1 MENISDYSLKKK
13 GRKRIQENN
22 ESVSRSHNRQQRHQS
37 PIREVHS
44 IQTNSINVAITNTA
58 VPPTF
63 DAALN
68 RRIRKDIISQKRS
81 NTSNTTQSVNSGT
94 PQATTS
100 RKLRR
105 KKRSITTNNT
115 LNTTP
120 CTPPIMTGG
129 FQSSASTSNISVQSR
144 INSFTPQTVACR
156 DARKRRSVFLNTKH
170 GKQCRIVNPSAQPIP
185 FNIDDTTLTEFVVH
199 DTRGISTEYYD
210 DGDPTYKCAACGAM
224 LWYQETLRGISTKGL
239 AGAYSLCCL
248 KGKIALPKF
257 DKPPPKLLLDLYTNK
272 HPLSKHFF
280 ENIRQYN
287 MIFAFTSMGGKVDT
301 SINKGK
307 GPYTFRIRGQ
317 NCHRYGGLVPVV
329 GSAPK
334 FSQLYIYDTGNEA
347 ANRKNA
353 IGSRA
358 HLSNGTTSGLDEG
371 LINQLMELLNDCNE
385 LVKSFRMARNTY
397 ETNPNVEFKLRLKG
411 RRDKDGRTYN
421 LPTADEIAA
430 LIVGDID
437 MSFDERDI
445 IIDSHEEGLKRI
457 SELHPQYLGLQYP
470 LIFAYG
476 EDGYRTDIFHR
487 DVDGST
493 SRKKKRVTMREFFA
507 YKIQERR
514 EPSLLHNA
522 KKLYQQFLVD
532 AYTMV
537 ESERISYIRNN
548 QHIMRCDS
556 LSSLT
561 NHANLGNSD
570 TSMLGN
576 PYYKLPSS
584 FTGSAR
590 YMVENYR
597 DAMALCRT
605 FGYPDLFLTFTCNPK
620 WPEITREL
628 KGTNMKAEDNP
639 VLLARIFKIKLDR
652 LMHDLKHNKL
662 FGKVVA
668 DVYTVEFQK
677 RGLPHVHI
685 CLFLHQKDKMP
696 NPEDVDSFICAEIP
710 DRNSDPELY
719 KLVSDLMM
727 HGPCGEM
734 NPNCPCTD
742 DDKKCTK
749 HFPKPFS
756 DHTSV
761 DKEGYPI
768 YRRRND
774 GRTVSKL
781 GHDLDNR
788 HVVPYNPYLL
798 KRYQAHLN
806 VEWCNQV
813 SSIRYLFK
821 YINKGNDRVTAE
833 VCDSETDEIKQY
845 YDCRYVSACEA
856 VWRMFAFDIH
866 KRTPAVMRLPFHL
879 QGEQSVSFDEE
890 EVLDNVLNKPS
901 VNYSMFLEWMN
912 CNKKSEEARKLTYVE
927 FPSKFC
933 WQQDAKIWTRRKIG
947 SGSVGRIHHVSPSSG
962 ELFYLRILLNK
973 VRGPKSYE
981 DIRTVNGKVYDTFK
995 QACYEMGLLD
1005 DDQEYIDGIKEAST
1019 WDSGHRVRTLFAQ
1032 LLLSNSLSRPEFV
1045 YQNTIQYLSADL
1057 LRHERRT
1064 FSNAGLEVSPEM
1076 IENATLYEIEKILQ
1090 RNCSTLKNFS
1100 TMPYPGEAFTGMPQ
1114 NPLIT
1119 DELRYSRSMLV
1130 DEFSALFSKLT
1141 DEQKKAYEKIV
1152 SAIDEGKG
1160 GLFFLYGYGGTGKTF
1175 LWKTLSASIR
1185 SRGDI
1190 VLNTA
1195 SSGIAALLLS
1205 GGRTAHSR
1213 FAIPMDLTED
1223 SFCHITPSSNLA
1235 ELIRQTKL
1243 IVWDEAPMVHK
1254 HCFEAFDR
1262 SLRDICRPITPNSM
1276 ETPFGG
1282 KVIVFGGD
1290 FRQVLPVVQ
1299 RGKREDT
1306 VGASLNSSYIWN
1318 HVEVLKLTI
1327 NMRLGLGTDH
1337 VVEEETKSFADW
1349 IFRIGNGTVGET
1361 NDGECD
1367 VDIPDDVL
1375 ITDAEDPI
1383 GSLIAS
1389 IYPNFIQNLG
1399 NPEYYEDR
1407 AILAPTHDVVNI
1419 INDHMMTFLDGE
1431 EMVYL
1436 SSDSICQSELDASFN
1451 HDLYTPEFLNS
1462 IQYGG
1467 LPKHRLV
1474 LKVGVPVM
1482 LLRNVDQSSGL
1493 CNGTRLQITKLTEKM
1508 IEAKILTGTHVG
1520 KLTCVPRMLIVPT
1533 DKRIPF
1539 RFQRRQYPL
1548 SVCFAMTINKS
1559 QGQSLS
1565 HVGLFLE
1572 RPVFSHGQLYV
1583 ALSRVRSKSGLKV
1596 LIVNKDKTLGNST
1609 KNVVY
1614 KEVLQYL

>member
-63 DAALN
+63 DAVLN

-81 NTSNTTQSVNSGT
+81 NTSNTTHSVNSGT
-94 PQATTS
+94 PQATSS

-105 KKRSITTNNT
+105 KKISITTNNT

-129 FQSSASTSNISVQSR
+129 FQSSAST
-144 INSFTPQTVACR
+144 
-156 DARKRRSVFLNTKH
+156 K
-170 GKQCRIVNPSAQPIP
+170 
-185 FNIDDTTLTEFVVH
+185 
-199 DTRGISTEYYD
+199 YYD

-224 LWYQETLRGISTKGL
+224 LWYQEILRGISTKGL

-248 KGKIALPKF
+248 KGKIALSKF

-329 GSAPK
+329 GSSPK

-358 HLSNGTTSGLDEG
+358 HPSNSTTSGLDEG
-371 LINQLMELLNDCNE
+371 LINQLMELLNDCKE
-385 LVKSFRMARNTY
+385 LVKSFRMARDTY

-457 SELHPQYLGLQYP
+457 SELHLQYLGLQYP

-487 DVDGST
+487 DIDGST

-556 LSSLT
+556 LRNLT

-620 WPEITREL
+620 WTEITREL
-628 KGTNMKAEDNP
+628 KGTNMKAKDNP

-662 FGKVVA
+662 FGKVVR

-727 HGPCGEM
+727 HGPCEEM

-756 DHTSV
+756 DYTSV

-813 SSIRYLFK
+813 GSIRYLFK
-821 YINKGNDRVTAE
+821 YINKGNDRVTA
-833 VCDSETDEIKQY
+833 
-845 YDCRYVSACEA
+845 
-856 VWRMFAFDIH
+856 
-866 KRTPAVMRLPFHL
+866 
-879 QGEQSVSFDEE
+879 E

-1019 WDSGHRVRTLFAQ
+1019 WDSG
-1032 LLLSNSLSRPEFV
+1032 LSRPEFV

-1064 FSNAGLEVSPEM
+1064 FSNAGLEVSPEL

-1100 TMPYPGEAFTGMPQ
+1100 TMPYPAEAFTSMPQ

-1119 DELRYSRSMLV
+1119 DELCYSRSMLV

-1160 GLFFLYGYGGTGKTF
+1160 GVFFLYGYGGTGKTF

-1213 FAIPMDLTED
+1213 FAIPIDPTED

-1243 IVWDEAPMVHK
+1243 IICDEAPMVHK

-1299 RGKREDT
+1299 WGKREDI

-1337 VVEEETKSFADW
+1337 VVEEETNSFADW
-1349 IFRIGNGTVGET
+1349 ILRIGNGTVGET
-1361 NDGECD
+1361 NDGEFD
-1367 VDIPDDVL
+1367 VDIPDEVL

-1436 SSDSICQSELDASFN
+1436 SSDSIC
-1451 HDLYTPEFLNS
+1451 H

-1520 KLTCVPRMLIVPT
+1520 KLTCIPWMLIVPT